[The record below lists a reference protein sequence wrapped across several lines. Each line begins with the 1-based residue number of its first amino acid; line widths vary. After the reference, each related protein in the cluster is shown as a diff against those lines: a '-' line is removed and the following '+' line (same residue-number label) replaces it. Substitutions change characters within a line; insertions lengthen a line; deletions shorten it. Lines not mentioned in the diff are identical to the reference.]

1 LHNKAENQFVDD
13 LVEKITSNLR
23 GITDS
28 EKRLIL
34 PNYPRRLLILG
45 SLSEEDPSFSDIES
59 SSVKSN
65 SITLMFLTKD
75 EVNIK
80 VKPCLNLYYGVREFE
95 GELENHGLSNENRL
109 IPFVWKRLETSY
121 PYYNLNKNNQ
131 KVDLDFKDYISN
143 IEKDLEHRDYYQ
155 DKSPE
160 YQWSGQILLEIENYS
175 SDSSIKLIKV
185 RLVNKTPM
193 SDRKGP
199 SYETS
204 FFNCSLE
211 INLGDLKV
219 LQFVDKRENDF
230 GNIKEIKSN
239 FKTLNCGYTFDKNN
253 NAVKTT
259 TYKRV
264 DQKKISPKD
273 YFNINGEKKKI
284 LFNELAKSTKILHEI
299 NEDLLNYLEKYKK
312 DPEYKMGNDFKRI
325 TDNYEEVVNRFKEGI
340 NYLEDNENA
349 MKAFQLMQI
358 TFDNYTEKE
367 DYHGWRIFQ
376 IVFIVSLISDIIN
389 KDHERRKEVDL
400 LHVNTGGGKSEAY
413 FGLVVF
419 SAFYDRLSGK
429 KFGTTAITKFPL
441 RMLSVDQLQRISNI
455 FIHAEN
461 IRKER
466 IHKEGDDEFSV
477 AYFVGQSDDFPRHTI
492 EVIDTIKQNEKK
504 GLKTPGRI
512 INSCPLCK
520 GDIFLKYDI
529 SNKIIHYCENCRKEY
544 LLFITDEEIY
554 RYLPTFIVSTVDKL
568 AGLSSQRRFRNI
580 MGGKLSKCSK
590 GHGYMPRGDFCEVYL
605 GHQRCE
611 DKGVDINYHFD
622 STPSLII
629 QDEMHLIREGFG
641 AIDSHFETFIESL
654 NEEINK
660 FKFKN
665 ITMTATVKGAE
676 IQNKTIYW
684 KEKTNIFPSYS
695 PYGKGK
701 EDPFYEFKDINQRI
715 ILGIKPNFRDNQY
728 ACLITLRHLGEFIS
742 NAEKNLKHL
751 SEKYNITESELKEI
765 ISKYKCIMTYHNKKA
780 DVNAMNF
787 YMHSV
792 VNDKLEKINY
802 SIKHDI
808 LTGNDTLEVIKSQ
821 IQNIKK
827 FDTSQN
833 KISALS
839 CTSIVSH
846 GIDITRWN
854 FMCFQGI
861 PGSTAEY
868 IQALSRI
875 GRKDIGI
882 VFLWFYPNRVR
893 DISYYNLFN
902 EYHEEIDLFVE
913 NVPVERWTKIG
924 FEQTFHS
931 LFCGAILN
939 YMSDKLE
946 RPIYNIDHIES
957 VFFTSDIEYNNKRK
971 EELVEFLERS
981 YHVKEGMPN
990 SEFMI
995 EMIAKGVNERLNYL
1009 HEYSRNPSVNRKE
1022 FFPNALDNNDKKYW
1036 RRQFGMRGIQD
1047 TIKLRNYQSDFVRK
1061 YNS

>member
-1 LHNKAENQFVDD
+1 MISIAENQFVDD
-13 LVEKITSNLR
+13 LVEEITSNLQ

-28 EKRLIL
+28 GKRLIL
-34 PNYPRRLLILG
+34 PNYPRRLLIVG

-65 SITLMFLTKD
+65 SITIMFLAKE

-80 VKPCLNLYYGVREFE
+80 VRPILNLYYGVKEREE
-95 GELENHGLSNENRL
+95 ELKTHNLSNEDRL
-109 IPFVWKRLETSY
+109 IPFVWKRLETDY
-121 PYYNLNKNNQ
+121 PFYNLNKDNLSI
-131 KVDLDFKDYISN
+131 DLDFKEYISK
-143 IEKDLEHRDYYQ
+143 IENDKEHGDYYGN
-155 DKSPE
+155 KIPE
-160 YQWSGQILLEIENYS
+160 YQWSGQLLLEIENYPG
-175 SDSSIKLIKV
+175 DIKTKLIKL
-185 RLVNKTPM
+185 RLINKTPIPN
-193 SDRKGP
+193 RKGP
-199 SYETS
+199 QYETS
-204 FFNCSLE
+204 FFNCSLD
-211 INLGDLKV
+211 INLGDMKII
-219 LQFVDKRENDF
+219 QFTDKRENDF

-239 FKTLNCGYTFDKNN
+239 FKTLNCGHYYDENRN
-253 NAVKTT
+253 MVKTT
-259 TYKRV
+259 TYKRI
-264 DQKKISPKD
+264 DQKKVFPKD
-273 YFNINGEKKKI
+273 YFILNGEKRKI
-284 LFNELAKSTKILHEI
+284 LFKELSDSTKKLYDLYG
-299 NEDLLNYLEKYKK
+299 DLLKYLNNYKNDSQYKTDTDFEK
-312 DPEYKMGNDFKRI
+312 I
-325 TDNYEEVVNRFKEGI
+325 TSNYEKVVNRFKEGI
-340 NYLEDNENA
+340 ELLEHNENA
-349 MKAFQLMQI
+349 KKAFQLMQL
-358 TFDNYTEKE
+358 TFDQYTEKE

-376 IVFIVSLISDIIN
+376 IVFIVSLIGDIIN
-389 KDHERRKEVDL
+389 KNHERRKEVDL

-455 FIHAEN
+455 FIHAEK
-461 IRKER
+461 IRKEN
-466 IHKEGDDEFSV
+466 IHKEGDEEFSV
-477 AYFVGQSDDFPRHTI
+477 AYFVGQSDDFPRHTKD
-492 EVIDTIKQNEKK
+492 VIDVIKQNEKK
-504 GLKTPGRI
+504 GIKTPGRI

-520 GDIFLKYDI
+520 GDIFLKYDEN
-529 SNKIIHYCENCRKEY
+529 NKIIHYCENCRNEY

-568 AGLSSQRRFRNI
+568 AGLSSQRRFKNI
-580 MGGKLSKCSK
+580 MGGKLSKCTK
-590 GHGYMPRGDFCEVYL
+590 GHGFIPRGDFCEVYL

-611 DKGVDINYHFD
+611 DRGIEVNYEFD

-654 NEEINK
+654 HEEINGC
-660 FKFKN
+660 KFKN

-676 IQNKTIYW
+676 NQNKTIYW
-684 KEKTNIFPSYS
+684 KDKTNIFPSYS

-701 EDPFYEFKDINQRI
+701 EDPFYDFKNVNQRV

-728 ACLITLRHLGEFIS
+728 ACLVTLRYLGEYIHK
-742 NAEKNLKHL
+742 AEKNIKLL
-751 SEKYNITESELKEI
+751 AQRYNTTEFELKNI
-765 ISKYKCIMTYHNKKA
+765 ISKYKCIITYHNKKA

-792 VNDKLEKINY
+792 VNDKLEKIDY

-808 LTGNDTLEVIKSQ
+808 LTGNDSLEVIKSH

-902 EYHEEIDLFVE
+902 EYHGEIDLFVE

-924 FEQTFHS
+924 FKQTFHS

-939 YMSDKLE
+939 YLSNKLE
-946 RPIYNIDHIES
+946 RPIYNIEHIES
-957 VFFTSDIEYNNKRK
+957 VFFTIDVDYNNKRK
-971 EELVEFLERS
+971 EELIDFLERS

-1009 HEYSRNPSVNRKE
+1009 HEYAKNPSVNRKE

-1047 TIKLRNYQSDFVRK
+1047 TVNLRNYQSDFVRK

>member
-1 LHNKAENQFVDD
+1 MLGIAENLFVDD

-65 SITLMFLTKD
+65 SITLMFLTKE

-80 VKPCLNLYYGVREFE
+80 VKPNLNLYYGVKELK
-95 GELENHGLSNENRL
+95 GELESHGLSNEDRL
-109 IPFVWKRLETSY
+109 IPFVWKRLETEY
-121 PYYNLNKNNQ
+121 PYYSLNKDNLCI
-131 KVDLDFKDYISN
+131 DLDFKKYICE
-143 IEKDLEHRDYYQ
+143 IENDDEHRDYYQ
-155 DKSPE
+155 DKIPD

-175 SDSSIKLIKV
+175 ADKKIKLIKI
-185 RLVNKTPM
+185 RLINKTPIT
-193 SDRKGP
+193 DKKGP

-211 INLGDLKV
+211 IDLGYTKLI
-219 LQFVDKRENDF
+219 QFSDKRENDF

-239 FKTLNCGYTFDKNN
+239 FKTLNCGYIFDENKNI
-253 NAVKTT
+253 VKTT
-259 TYKRV
+259 TFKRV
-264 DQKKISPKD
+264 DQKKIFPKD
-273 YFNINGEKKKI
+273 YFNMNGEKKKI
-284 LFNELAKSTKILHEI
+284 LFSELTKSTKILHELH
-299 NEDLLNYLEKYKK
+299 EDLFKYLDKYKK
-312 DPEYKMGNDFKRI
+312 NSQYEKDMDFKII
-325 TDNYEEVVNRFKEGI
+325 TDNYEKVVNRFKEGI
-340 NYLEDNENA
+340 DCLESNQNA
-349 MKAFQLMQI
+349 NKAFQLMQI
-358 TFDNYTEKE
+358 TFDKYTEKE

-376 IVFIVSLISDIIN
+376 IVFIVSLITDIIN
-389 KDHERRKEVDL
+389 KNHERRKEVDL

-461 IRKER
+461 IRKEN
-466 IHKEGDDEFSV
+466 IHKDGDDEFSV
-477 AYFVGQSDDFPRHTI
+477 AYFVGQSEDFPRYTI

-520 GDIFLKYDI
+520 GDVFLKYDGT
-529 SNKIIHYCENCRKEY
+529 NKIIHYCENCKKEY

-580 MGGKLSKCSK
+580 IGGKLSKCTK
-590 GHGYMPRGDFCEVYL
+590 GHGYIPRGDFCEVYL
-605 GHQRCE
+605 GHKRCE
-611 DKGVDINYHFD
+611 DQGIDVNYEFD

-654 NEEINK
+654 HEEINE

-676 IQNKTIYW
+676 VQNKTIYW

-695 PYGKGK
+695 PHGKGK
-701 EDPFYEFKDINQRI
+701 EDPFYGFQDINQRV

-728 ACLITLRHLGEFIS
+728 ACLVTLRYLAEFVS
-742 NAEKNLKHL
+742 NAENNIKQL
-751 SEKYNITESELKEI
+751 SEKYKIKESELKEI
-765 ISKYKCIMTYHNKKA
+765 ISKYKCIMTYHNKKS

-787 YMHSV
+787 YMHAV
-792 VNDKLEKINY
+792 VNDKLQKINY

-808 LTGNDTLEVIKSQ
+808 LTGNDTLEVIKSH
-821 IQNIKK
+821 IQNIKN
-827 FDTSQN
+827 FDNSQN

-846 GIDITRWN
+846 GIDITKWN

-875 GRKDIGI
+875 GRKDVGI

-902 EYHEEIDLFVE
+902 EYHEDIDLFVE

-924 FEQTFHS
+924 FKQTFHS

-939 YMSDKLE
+939 YISNRLE
-946 RPIYNIDHIES
+946 KPIYNIDHIES
-957 VFFTSDIEYNNKRK
+957 VFFTPDAEYNNKRK
-971 EELVEFLERS
+971 EELIEFLERS

-1009 HEYSRNPSVNRKE
+1009 HEYATNPSVNRKE

-1047 TIKLRNYQSDFVRK
+1047 TVNLRNYQSEFVRK